1 MKLTILGTGNAIATR
16 CYNTCFAVQD
26 HGQTLLVDAG
36 GGNAI
41 LKRLPAAGISINGIH
56 TLFVTHKHIDHLLG
70 VIWIIRVVTMNMLKG
85 IYDGELTIYSHDE
98 VTALLA
104 YMSEHLLTGK
114 QAALIGKRL
123 HLVALKDG
131 EGFTGAGHKITVFD
145 IHSTKAKQ
153 FGFVMDL
160 GGGQRLTCCGDEP
173 CPQSAETLAAGSAWM
188 LHEAFCRYSD
198 RDIYKPYDKHHS
210 TVKDACAL
218 AERLKVQNLILYH
231 TEDDHLADRK
241 TLYKAEGRQ
250 YYSGRLEIP
259 DDLEG
264 FYIPSN

>member
-70 VIWIIRVVTMNMLKG
+70 VIWIIRLVTMNMLKG

-160 GGGQRLTCCGDEP
+160 GGGQRLTCCGD
-173 CPQSAETLAAGSAWM
+173 
-188 LHEAFCRYSD
+188 
-198 RDIYKPYDKHHS
+198 
-210 TVKDACAL
+210 
-218 AERLKVQNLILYH
+218 
-231 TEDDHLADRK
+231 
-241 TLYKAEGRQ
+241 
-250 YYSGRLEIP
+250 
-259 DDLEG
+259 
-264 FYIPSN
+264 